1 MKFQERLSQHAS
13 ESCKLVQTSKIEY
26 LEYYEQHKLIFTVF
40 LFIYLFVY
48 FLTKMS
54 FIKSIELATC
64 YLICPFMQLQIY
76 SNYIKQ
82 NVKYHYSVL

>member
-1 MKFQERLSQHAS
+1 MKFQEHLSQHVS

-40 LFIYLFVY
+40 LFIYLFIY

-54 FIKSIELATC
+54 LIKSIELTAY
-64 YLICPFMQLQIY
+64 YLICPLMQLQIY
-76 SNYIKQ
+76 
-82 NVKYHYSVL
+82 KYKAKRKISF